1 MVLYRVILVIAT
13 VKKVFVNGCFDILH
27 PGHIRLF
34 KYAKSLGDFLNVAID
49 SDRKVAEMKGPDRP
63 IYSQEDR
70 AKILESIRYIDS
82 VFIFDTKQELEGLI
96 KVIHP
101 DILVV
106 GSDWKDKEVVGAE
119 YAKRLVFF
127 DRINEYSTTKTI
139 QSIIDRGQL

>member
-1 MVLYRVILVIAT
+1 MVLYRVTLVIAT

-27 PGHIRLF
+27 PGHIELF

-49 SDRKVAEMKGPDRP
+49 SDRKVSEMKGPDRP

-106 GSDWKDKEVVGAE
+106 GSDWKGKEVVGAE
-119 YAKRLVFF
+119 YAKQIVFF

-139 QSIIDRGQL
+139 QSIINRG